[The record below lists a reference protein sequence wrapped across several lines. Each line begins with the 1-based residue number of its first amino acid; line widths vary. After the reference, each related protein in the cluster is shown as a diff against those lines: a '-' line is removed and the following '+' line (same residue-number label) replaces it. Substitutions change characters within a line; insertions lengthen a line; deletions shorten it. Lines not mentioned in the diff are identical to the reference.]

1 MAKPTGYDAQ
11 TWKEAKAFTGR
22 CARPEDVE
30 AGDAVFALGDT
41 HHGHPIDMGMPAA
54 VIWYDEEEEFA
65 AVVIQAE
72 AHESQTGEE
81 LEVLGLLMPRGRT
94 AVAFME
100 DVEFVEETDHTWQA
114 LLEADLE
121 EGEDD
126 DDGDDDGDDDDDDG
140 DYDPAEDDYDGD
152 DDDLDDDEFDED
164 EFDEDDDDDEIFDD
178 EDDADEDEDDN
189 DVDGQP
195 DGKK

>member
-1 MAKPTGYDAQ
+1 
-11 TWKEAKAFTGR
+11 
-22 CARPEDVE
+22 
-30 AGDAVFALGDT
+30 
-41 HHGHPIDMGMPAA
+41 MGMPAA

-81 LEVLGLLMPRGRT
+81 LEVLGILLPRGRT

-121 EGEDD
+121 EGADEDEDEDEDD
-126 DDGDDDGDDDDDDG
+126 FDEGE
-140 DYDPAEDDYDGD
+140 YDPAEDDYDGD
-152 DDDLDDDEFDED
+152 EDDDEFDDD
-164 EFDEDDDDDEIFDD
+164 EFDEDDDDVDDDEVFDD
-178 EDDADEDEDDN
+178 DDDD
-189 DVDGQP
+189 DGQP

>member
-1 MAKPTGYDAQ
+1 MARPKGYDAL
-11 TWKEAKAFTGR
+11 TWKEAKAFSGR

-81 LEVLGLLMPRGRT
+81 LEVLGILLPRGRT

-100 DVEFVEETDHTWQA
+100 DVEFVEDTDHTWQA

-121 EGEDD
+121 EGADEDEDEDD
-126 DDGDDDGDDDDDDG
+126 FDEGE
-140 DYDPAEDDYDGD
+140 YDPAEDDYDGD
-152 DDDLDDDEFDED
+152 EDDDEFDDD
-164 EFDEDDDDDEIFDD
+164 EFDEDDDDVDDDDEVFDD
-178 EDDADEDEDDN
+178 EVFDDDD
-189 DVDGQP
+189 DDDGQP

>member
-1 MAKPTGYDAQ
+1 MMARPTGYDAQ

-54 VIWYDEEEEFA
+54 VIWYDEAEEFA

-121 EGEDD
+121 EGEDE
-126 DDGDDDGDDDDDDG
+126 DDDDG

-152 DDDLDDDEFDED
+152 DDDLDEDDFDED

-178 EDDADEDEDDN
+178 EDEIDEDD
-189 DVDGQP
+189 DDGQP

>member
-1 MAKPTGYDAQ
+1 MARPNGYDAQ
-11 TWKEAKAFTGR
+11 TWKEAKPFTGR

-54 VIWYDEEEEFA
+54 IIWYDEEEEFA

-81 LEVLGLLMPRGRT
+81 LEVLGIVLPRGRT

-121 EGEDD
+121 EGEDEDEDEDED
-126 DDGDDDGDDDDDDG
+126 DFDEGE
-140 DYDPAEDDYDGD
+140 YDPAEDDYDGD
-152 DDDLDDDEFDED
+152 LDDDEIDDD
-164 EFDEDDDDDEIFDD
+164 EFDEDDDDFDD
-178 EDDADEDEDDN
+178 DEVFDDDD
-189 DVDGQP
+189 DDGQP

>member
-1 MAKPTGYDAQ
+1 MARPTGYDAQ

-121 EGEDD
+121 EGEDE
-126 DDGDDDGDDDDDDG
+126 DDDDDDG
-140 DYDPAEDDYDGD
+140 DYDPAEDDYEGD
-152 DDDLDDDEFDED
+152 EDDDLDDDEFDED
-164 EFDEDDDDDEIFDD
+164 EFDEDDDDEIFDD
-178 EDDADEDEDDN
+178 DDDD
-189 DVDGQP
+189 DDDGQP

>member
-1 MAKPTGYDAQ
+1 MARPTGYDAQ
-11 TWKEAKAFTGR
+11 TWKETKAFTGR

-121 EGEDD
+121 EGEDED

-152 DDDLDDDEFDED
+152 DDDLDDDDFDED
-164 EFDEDDDDDEIFDD
+164 EFDEDDDDDDDEIFDD
-178 EDDADEDEDDN
+178 EDEDEDD
-189 DVDGQP
+189 DGQP
-195 DGKK
+195 DGNK

>member
-1 MAKPTGYDAQ
+1 MARPKGYDAL
-11 TWKEAKAFTGR
+11 TWKDAKAFSGR

-41 HHGHPIDMGMPAA
+41 HHGHPIDMGMPATI
-54 VIWYDEEEEFA
+54 IWYDEEEEFA

-81 LEVLGLLMPRGRT
+81 LEVLGILLPRGRT

-121 EGEDD
+121 EGEDEDED
-126 DDGDDDGDDDDDDG
+126 DFDEG
-140 DYDPAEDDYDGD
+140 DYDPTEDDYVGDDD
-152 DDDLDDDEFDED
+152 DDDLDDDEFEDDEFEDD
-164 EFDEDDDDDEIFDD
+164 EFDDDEVFDEDDDD
-178 EDDADEDEDDN
+178 ED
-189 DVDGQP
+189 DGQP

>member
-1 MAKPTGYDAQ
+1 MARPNGYDAQ
-11 TWKEAKAFTGR
+11 TWKEAKPFTGR

-54 VIWYDEEEEFA
+54 IIWYDEEEEFA

-81 LEVLGLLMPRGRT
+81 LEVLGILLPRGRT

-121 EGEDD
+121 KGEDEDEDEDDFDEGE
-126 DDGDDDGDDDDDDG
+126 
-140 DYDPAEDDYDGD
+140 YDPAEDDYDGD
-152 DDDLDDDEFDED
+152 EDDDDLDDDEIDDD
-164 EFDEDDDDDEIFDD
+164 EFDEDDDDFDD
-178 EDDADEDEDDN
+178 DEVFDDDD
-189 DVDGQP
+189 DDGQP

>member
-1 MAKPTGYDAQ
+1 MARPKGYDAL

-81 LEVLGLLMPRGRT
+81 LEVLGILLPRGRT

-121 EGEDD
+121 EGADEDEDEDEDD
-126 DDGDDDGDDDDDDG
+126 FDEGE
-140 DYDPAEDDYDGD
+140 YDPAEDDYDGD
-152 DDDLDDDEFDED
+152 EDDDEFDDD
-164 EFDEDDDDDEIFDD
+164 EFDEDDDDDD
-178 EDDADEDEDDN
+178 
-189 DVDGQP
+189 DGQP

>member
-1 MAKPTGYDAQ
+1 MVRPKGYHAQ
-11 TWKEAKAFTGR
+11 SWKEAKAFSGR

-81 LEVLGLLMPRGRT
+81 LEVLGILLPRGRT

-121 EGEDD
+121 EGNEEDEDEDD
-126 DDGDDDGDDDDDDG
+126 FDEGE
-140 DYDPAEDDYDGD
+140 YDPAEDDYDGD
-152 DDDLDDDEFDED
+152 EDDDDLDDDEFDDDEFEEDDD
-164 EFDEDDDDDEIFDD
+164 EFDDDEVFDDDSNDD
-178 EDDADEDEDDN
+178 
-189 DVDGQP
+189 DGQP

>member
-1 MAKPTGYDAQ
+1 MARPKGYDAL
-11 TWKEAKAFTGR
+11 TWKEAMAFSGR

-54 VIWYDEEEEFA
+54 IIWYDEEEEFA

-81 LEVLGLLMPRGRT
+81 LEVLGILLPRGRT

-121 EGEDD
+121 EGADEDEDEDD
-126 DDGDDDGDDDDDDG
+126 FDEGE
-140 DYDPAEDDYDGD
+140 YDPAEDDYDGD
-152 DDDLDDDEFDED
+152 EDDLDDDDLDDDEFEDD
-164 EFDEDDDDDEIFDD
+164 EFEDDEVFDDDDDDD
-178 EDDADEDEDDN
+178 
-189 DVDGQP
+189 DGQS

>member
-1 MAKPTGYDAQ
+1 MARPKGYDAL
-11 TWKEAKAFTGR
+11 TWKEAKAFSGR

-121 EGEDD
+121 EGEDE
-126 DDGDDDGDDDDDDG
+126 DDDDDDG
-140 DYDPAEDDYDGD
+140 DYDPDEDDFDGEE
-152 DDDLDDDEFDED
+152 DDLDDDDFDED
-164 EFDEDDDDDEIFDD
+164 GF
-178 EDDADEDEDDN
+178 DEDEDDEVF
-189 DVDGQP
+189 DDDDDDLEDDEDDDDGQP

>member
-1 MAKPTGYDAQ
+1 MARPNGYDAQ
-11 TWKEAKAFTGR
+11 SWKKAKPFTGR

-81 LEVLGLLMPRGRT
+81 LEVLGILLPRGRT

-121 EGEDD
+121 EGADEDD
-126 DDGDDDGDDDDDDG
+126 DDDEDDFDEGE
-140 DYDPAEDDYDGD
+140 YDPAEDDYDGD
-152 DDDLDDDEFDED
+152 EDDEELDDY
-164 EFDEDDDDDEIFDD
+164 EFDEDDDDVDDDEVFDD
-178 EDDADEDEDDN
+178 DDDD
-189 DVDGQP
+189 DDDGQP

>member
-1 MAKPTGYDAQ
+1 MARPKGYDAL
-11 TWKEAKAFTGR
+11 TWKEAKAFSGR

-54 VIWYDEEEEFA
+54 IIWYDEEEEFA

-81 LEVLGLLMPRGRT
+81 LEVLGVLLPRGRT

-121 EGEDD
+121 EGADEDEDEDEDEDD
-126 DDGDDDGDDDDDDG
+126 FDEGE
-140 DYDPAEDDYDGD
+140 YDPAEDDYDGD
-152 DDDLDDDEFDED
+152 EDDDEFDDD
-164 EFDEDDDDDEIFDD
+164 EFDEDDDDVDDDDVDDDEVFDD
-178 EDDADEDEDDN
+178 DDDD
-189 DVDGQP
+189 DDGQP

>member
-1 MAKPTGYDAQ
+1 MARPNGYDAQ
-11 TWKEAKAFTGR
+11 TWKEAKPFTSR

-54 VIWYDEEEEFA
+54 IIWYDEEEEFA

-81 LEVLGLLMPRGRT
+81 LEVLGILLPRGRT

-121 EGEDD
+121 EGEDEDEDED
-126 DDGDDDGDDDDDDG
+126 DFDEGE
-140 DYDPAEDDYDGD
+140 YDPAEDDYDGD
-152 DDDLDDDEFDED
+152 EDDGDLDDDEIDDD
-164 EFDEDDDDDEIFDD
+164 EFDEDDDDFDD
-178 EDDADEDEDDN
+178 DEVFDDDD
-189 DVDGQP
+189 DDGQP

>member
-1 MAKPTGYDAQ
+1 MARPKGYDAL
-11 TWKEAKAFTGR
+11 TWKEAKAFSGR

-81 LEVLGLLMPRGRT
+81 LEVLGILLPRGRT

-121 EGEDD
+121 EGADEDEDEDD
-126 DDGDDDGDDDDDDG
+126 FDEGE
-140 DYDPAEDDYDGD
+140 YDPAEDDYDGD
-152 DDDLDDDEFDED
+152 EDDLDDDDLDDDEFEDD
-164 EFDEDDDDDEIFDD
+164 EFEDDEVFDDDDDDD
-178 EDDADEDEDDN
+178 D
-189 DVDGQP
+189 DGQS